1 MDLFLLSIYLL
12 TDFVSWLDVVAATF
26 SLSGVVSLENG
37 FEAVFANADG
47 WFGGGGTVT
56 LAIKVSMSLR

>member
-1 MDLFLLSIYLL
+1 M
-12 TDFVSWLDVVAATF
+12 TDFDSWLDAVAATF
-26 SLSGVVSLENG
+26 SLSGVALLESG
-37 FEAVFANADG
+37 FEAASANADG